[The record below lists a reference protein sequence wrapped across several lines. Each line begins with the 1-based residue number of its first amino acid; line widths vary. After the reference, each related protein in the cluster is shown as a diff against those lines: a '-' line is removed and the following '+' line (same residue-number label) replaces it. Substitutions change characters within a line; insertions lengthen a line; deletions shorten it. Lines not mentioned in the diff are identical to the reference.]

1 MMNEMKMHRYDYAV
15 LIALAVLTAAVYGQV
30 LNHDFIQYDDT
41 GYVTENPIVRGGLS
55 WKGFLWAFTT
65 VSMANWHPLT
75 WLSHMLD
82 VELFGLKPGLH
93 HLVSVLFHVLNTTL
107 LFLVLRQM
115 TGALWRSALVAS
127 LFALHPLHVESVAW
141 VAERKDVIST
151 LFWLLTLWAYTRYTK
166 DPGLPRYWPV
176 LLFFALGLLAKPMLV
191 TLPLVLLL
199 MDYWPLGRLR
209 WQRASPAAPLTSSAT
224 PEKQGKK
231 QKKRLREQTKPPLSK
246 DSGKWR
252 VVLPLV
258 YEKIPLFALSAASSM
273 ITVYAQQKGGAV
285 APMALF
291 SLPER
296 VATAI
301 TAYVAYL
308 WKMLW
313 PFGLSIFYPLEVKSP
328 VVVAACAS
336 LLLALTFAAV
346 RWAGRRPYFL
356 VGWLWYLLTLLPV
369 IGILK
374 VGDAAMADRYTYV
387 ALMGPFVALAWGSFD
402 FSRAL
407 RIPTAALGAT
417 SALLIAALTLMT
429 YIHLGYWRDTVS
441 VFSHALDVNRSN
453 HVAHYSLAVE
463 YIHQKNYEEASSHL
477 KSALQIHPYYAQ
489 AYQSLGIVCKH
500 LGKNDEAIENL
511 KKALNVNA
519 NLPLAHEWLGK
530 IYLAKGQVDIAV
542 KHYHRAIQDGRD
554 NSVSYAGLGEA
565 LTFQNRL
572 DEALRYTLQ
581 AIEGQPMNE
590 KLYNNAGFILI
601 RQGKFDE
608 AIPRLQEALRLAP
621 DYVKA
626 HSNLGGALLL
636 TGTSRID
643 EAIHHLREAV
653 RLEPGNQSARENL
666 NYALAQKAE
675 VRKSGR

>member
-1 MMNEMKMHRYDYAV
+1 
-15 LIALAVLTAAVYGQV
+15 
-30 LNHDFIQYDDT
+30 
-41 GYVTENPIVRGGLS
+41 
-55 WKGFLWAFTT
+55 
-65 VSMANWHPLT
+65 
-75 WLSHMLD
+75 MLD

-93 HLVSVLFHVLNTTL
+93 HLVNVFFHILNTAL

-115 TGALWRSALVAS
+115 TGALWRSALVAA

-141 VAERKDVIST
+141 VSERKDVLST
-151 LFWLLTLWAYTRYTK
+151 LFWLLTLWAYARYAK
-166 DPGLPRYWPV
+166 NPGLPRYWPV

-209 WQRASPAAPLTSSAT
+209 WQQASPAAPLTSSAT

-231 QKKRLREQTKPPLSK
+231 QKKRFREQKKPTAPK
-246 DSGKWR
+246 DAGKWR

-258 YEKIPLFALSAASSM
+258 YEKLPLFALSAASSL
-273 ITVYAQQKGGAV
+273 ITFYAQQKGGAV
-285 APMALF
+285 APMDLF
-291 SLPER
+291 PLPDR
-296 VATAI
+296 LATAI

-313 PFGLSIFYPLEVKSP
+313 PSGLSIFYPLEVVSP

-346 RWAGRRPYFL
+346 RWAGKRPYIL
-356 VGWLWYLLTLLPV
+356 VGWLWYLITLLPV
-369 IGILK
+369 IGIIK
-374 VGDAAMADRYTYV
+374 VGDASMADRYTYV
-387 ALMGPFVALAWGSFD
+387 SLIGPFVALAWGSFD
-402 FSRAL
+402 FSQAL
-407 RIPTAALGAT
+407 RIPKAALGAT
-417 SALLIAALTLMT
+417 SALLIGALMFTT
-429 YIHLGYWRDTVS
+429 YIQLGYWRDTVS
-441 VFSHALDVNRSN
+441 VFRHALDVNRSN

-463 YIHQKNYEEASSHL
+463 YAHKRNYEEASSHL
-477 KSALQIHPYYAQ
+477 KAALAIHPRYDQ
-489 AYQSLGIVCKH
+489 AYLNLGIVCH
-500 LGKNDEAIENL
+500 HTGRNDEAIENL

-530 IYLAKGQVDIAV
+530 IYLARGQVDIAV
-542 KHYHRAIQDGRD
+542 QHYHRAIQDDRD

-572 DEALRYTLQ
+572 DEALRYTLL

-590 KLYNNAGFILI
+590 KLYNNAGFTLI

-621 DYVKA
+621 DYAKA

-636 TGTSRID
+636 TGTNRID
-643 EAIHHLREAV
+643 EAIHHFREAV

-666 NYALAQKAE
+666 NYALAQKKKLGRVE
-675 VRKSGR
+675 DRNSKSGTGARVQGTGKKRR